1 MGEQNQAP
9 SSAQATPEAVPLV
22 RAQATIEATPLV
34 SAQPSTEA
42 APLVDEAKTI
52 AAGVKSLA
60 AHFTGEGTPPWR
72 ARALKAKP
80 FVLALSVVIGALFAT
95 EQFLASQQEAESSR
109 AEVLFSA
116 ATEHLASPQ
125 AAIQAAAVRALPRLA
140 TFRDVPRP
148 EPGDYF
154 FGSHLVNRFVRSGRE
169 YPFMQRAW
177 TLFREFAAQPRTSTA
192 VGPLTE
198 DIVSSAI
205 LREGAAWEMRQR
217 VETRITDPGMG
228 SLLYK
233 AKMPNAYGIDLDFR
247 RINFGGVDLRNANL
261 SASKFDDCGFSA
273 ASLDGAIF
281 RGASLKKTYLAE
293 AKLQSADFSFAFL
306 DQAILM
312 HATLQG
318 AKFTQTSLVGADFTD
333 GMLDGA
339 TFSQAIAHHAIFRN
353 ASLRN
358 TIFKQAD
365 ISSALF
371 EGADVEGADF
381 TTSIGFTNGTLTGA
395 RNAEKARVPKT
406 DATQKRS
413 NVP

>member
-1 MGEQNQAP
+1 MGEQSHSPRSNQAITTAA
-9 SSAQATPEAVPLV
+9 SSPHA
-22 RAQATIEATPLV
+22 
-34 SAQPSTEA
+34 PSTNEA
-42 APLVDEAKTI
+42 APLVDEARAI
-52 AAGVKSLA
+52 AAGVTSLA
-60 AHFTGEGTPPWR
+60 KHFTEKDVSGWR
-72 ARALKAKP
+72 SRVLKAKP
-80 FVLALSVVIGALFAT
+80 FVVALSVLIGALFAT

-125 AAIQAAAVRALPRLA
+125 EAIQAAAVRALPRLA

-154 FGSHLVNRFVRSGRE
+154 FGSHLINRFVRTRRE

-177 TLFREFAAQPRTSTA
+177 TLFREFAAQPRTPTA
-192 VGPLTE
+192 VAPLAE

-217 VETRITDPGMG
+217 METRITDPGMG

-233 AKMPNAYGIDLDFR
+233 AKLPNAYGIDLDFR
-247 RINFGGVDLRNANL
+247 QVNFGGVDLRNANL

-281 RGASLKKTYLAE
+281 RGASLKKAYLAE
-293 AKLQSADFSFAFL
+293 AKLQSADFSFAVL

-318 AKFTQTSLVGADFTD
+318 AKFTQTSLVRADFTD
-333 GMLDGA
+333 SMLDGA
-339 TFSQAIAHHAIFRN
+339 TFSQASAHHAIFRN

-358 TIFKQAD
+358 AIFKQAD

-371 EGADVEGADF
+371 EGADVEGTDF
-381 TTSIGFTNGTLTGA
+381 TTSIGFTNGTLAGA

-406 DATQKRS
+406 DATQRRI

>member
-1 MGEQNQAP
+1 MGKQSHSPHSNQANTTAAPGAERAAP
-9 SSAQATPEAVPLV
+9 SLRAPL
-22 RAQATIEATPLV
+22 TNEATPLV
-34 SAQPSTEA
+34 
-42 APLVDEAKTI
+42 DEIKAI
-52 AAGVKSLA
+52 AAGVTSLA
-60 AHFTGEGTPPWR
+60 KHFTSKEVSDWH
-72 ARALKAKP
+72 ALALKVKP
-80 FVLALSVVIGALFAT
+80 FVVALSVLIGALFAT

-125 AAIQAAAVRALPRLA
+125 EAIQAAAVHALPRLA
-140 TFRDVPRP
+140 TFRDVSRP

-154 FGSHLVNRFVRSGRE
+154 FGSHLINRFVRTRRE

-177 TLFREFAAQPRTSTA
+177 TLFREFAAQPRTPTT
-192 VGPLTE
+192 VNPLTE

-217 VETRITDPGMG
+217 METRITDPGMG

-247 RINFGGVDLRNANL
+247 HINFGGVDLSNSNL

-273 ASLDGAIF
+273 ASLEGAIF
-281 RGASLKKTYLAE
+281 SGASLKRAYLAD
-293 AKLQSADFSFAFL
+293 AKLERADFSFAFL
-306 DQAILM
+306 DHAILM

-318 AKFTQTSLVGADFTD
+318 AKFTQTSLTGADFTD
-333 GMLDGA
+333 SKLDGA
-339 TFSQAIAHHAIFRN
+339 TFSQAIAHHATFRN

-358 TIFKQAD
+358 AIFKQAD
-365 ISSALF
+365 ISSAVF
-371 EGADVEGADF
+371 EGADVEGTDF
-381 TTSIGFTNGTLTGA
+381 TTSIGFTNGTLAGA
-395 RNAEKARVPKT
+395 RNAEKARVSNT
-406 DATQKRS
+406 NATQRRS